1 MNNQYVHGEPDCK
14 CLCVGGICEN
24 IKGVNPVDQKAR
36 DILAEIRLSLKKF
49 DELDYGLIDEFTYRD
64 ILRIL
69 EDFLVET
76 GEKHDS
82 RYPSE
87 PPNLP

>member
-1 MNNQYVHGEPDCK
+1 MNDRFVHGEPDCK

-24 IKGVNPVDQKAR
+24 TKGVNPVDQKAR
-36 DILAEIRLSLKKF
+36 DILAEIRFSLKKF
-49 DELDYGLIDEFTYRD
+49 DELDYRLINEFTYQD

-69 EDFLVET
+69 EDFSVEY

-82 RYPSE
+82 QYPSE